1 MIFDNLRF
9 FSTNLRILAGRT
21 TTPFRAKDLKP
32 GGKPVKVLL
41 LLPIFLLL
49 PIMSIS
55 QGKSNSSF
63 NQKEFDQLWLGLK
76 LDGEKLNDEKMIDWN
91 SFWFNYLMRLS
102 DEIDQLIPASF
113 AQSAELPE
121 VNDYKQ
127 LNDVEKYIEKKCKAY
142 FLKYGKKG
150 LVYEYY
156 HKFRTWKL
164 EYHKRTETLSNK
176 ITQSQCQQILGGATV
191 KTQSTLH

>member
-127 LNDVEKYIEKKCKAY
+127 LNDVEKYIERSARPI
-142 FLKYGKKG
+142 F
-150 LVYEYY
+150 
-156 HKFRTWKL
+156 
-164 EYHKRTETLSNK
+164 
-176 ITQSQCQQILGGATV
+176 
-191 KTQSTLH
+191 